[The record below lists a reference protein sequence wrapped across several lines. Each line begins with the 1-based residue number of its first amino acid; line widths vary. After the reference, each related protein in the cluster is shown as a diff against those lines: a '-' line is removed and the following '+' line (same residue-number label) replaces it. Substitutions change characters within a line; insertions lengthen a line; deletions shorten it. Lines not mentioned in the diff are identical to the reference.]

1 MDGSLAIAKL
11 FSRAG
16 LYYCDFAPALS
27 ELDPLDFLSLSS
39 SPGFSII
46 ISLCSVFSV
55 LSNSYE
61 RCEVSILGVFGDL
74 GSDFLSI
81 RSTASI
87 LMHSFSGPS
96 SSVFYGSGLFGA
108 SYSLN
113 HHHYHHHRHHHPI
126 KSLQRASPSASS
138 FSPFFCHTQSRHGTR
153 NWGPFKRAV
162 TIWVAFF
169 PVLRT

>member
-74 GSDFLSI
+74 GSESLSI

-108 SYSLN
+108 SYSLESSSLSSSSSSSSDKKPAARLSIRIFLFAIFLS
-113 HHHYHHHRHHHPI
+113 YS
-126 KSLQRASPSASS
+126 KSTWNSKL
-138 FSPFFCHTQSRHGTR
+138 GT
-153 NWGPFKRAV
+153 V
-162 TIWVAFF
+162 
-169 PVLRT
+169 

>member
-1 MDGSLAIAKL
+1 LDGSLAIAKL

-74 GSDFLSI
+74 GSESLSI

-108 SYSLN
+108 SYSLESSSLSSSSSSSSDKKPAARLSIRIFLFAIFLS
-113 HHHYHHHRHHHPI
+113 YS
-126 KSLQRASPSASS
+126 KSTWNSKL
-138 FSPFFCHTQSRHGTR
+138 GT
-153 NWGPFKRAV
+153 V
-162 TIWVAFF
+162 
-169 PVLRT
+169 